1 MNIYDIAK
9 LSGVSIATVSRVVN
23 DSPKVSDSTK
33 EKVRKVMEENNYTPN
48 IFARGLGLGSMN
60 TLGILCPDVADTY
73 MAKAV
78 SYLEKNLQGY
88 GYDCILYCS
97 GYDEEDKQQAMER
110 ILQKQIDALILVG
123 SVFAYEASEHES
135 YLHSIAEKVP
145 VILINGYMEG
155 NNIYCV
161 LADDYQAVYDVTD
174 ELLFCGK
181 KDILFLA
188 NSYSYSAMRKL
199 NGYTECLK
207 AHGINPNNELILY
220 SENSIYATRDLL
232 LHQRGLHF
240 DGVIA
245 AEDYLAIGA
254 LKYAHAR
261 GLRVPGEI
269 NIIGY
274 NNSEFSISCEPEL
287 TSIDNRVEILCKT
300 AIDSVMALLSGNSIK
315 QTQLIKCHLV
325 KRSTTDF

>member
-1 MNIYDIAK
+1 
-9 LSGVSIATVSRVVN
+9 
-23 DSPKVSDSTK
+23 
-33 EKVRKVMEENNYTPN
+33 
-48 IFARGLGLGSMN
+48 
-60 TLGILCPDVADTY
+60 
-73 MAKAV
+73 
-78 SYLEKNLQGY
+78 
-88 GYDCILYCS
+88 
-97 GYDEEDKQQAMER
+97 
-110 ILQKQIDALILVG
+110 
-123 SVFAYEASEHES
+123 
-135 YLHSIAEKVP
+135 
-145 VILINGYMEG
+145 MEG
-155 NNIYCV
+155 DNIYCV

-199 NGYTECLK
+199 SGYTECLK
-207 AHGINPNNELILY
+207 AHGIIPDKKMILY

-261 GLRVPGEI
+261 GLRVPGEV

-274 NNSEFSISCEPEL
+274 NNSELSISCEPEL

-300 AIDSVMALLSGNSIK
+300 AIDSIMALLSGNNIK